1 MNLID
6 FQFTKI
12 NAEKIGFIL
21 KEYKIESN
29 INLENVQSVKEKK
42 SKLEGDILEITF
54 NYKVEYTEIAKI
66 NLSGK
71 VIIKVED
78 EESKEIL
85 KKWKDKKL
93 PDNFKVI
100 LFNTILTKCNIRAL
114 GLEDEIK
121 VPYHLNLPKLGIKK
135 E

>member
-85 KKWKDKKL
+85 KNGK
-93 PDNFKVI
+93 
-100 LFNTILTKCNIRAL
+100 
-114 GLEDEIK
+114 IK
-121 VPYHLNLPKLGIKK
+121 IAR
-135 E
+135 